1 MLCIKSHESNMNIS
15 LSNIEKEAE
24 KIICKIQ
31 EGKLIDGCC
40 MSAVQTPTME
50 AWEIAQQ
57 LAESGT
63 LPSQCKQE
71 LFSKLDKD
79 VQSQLEATKYD
90 DFDLI
95 YERLLQLINQR

>member
-1 MLCIKSHESNMNIS
+1 
-15 LSNIEKEAE
+15 
-24 KIICKIQ
+24 
-31 EGKLIDGCC
+31 
-40 MSAVQTPTME
+40 MSALQTPTME
-50 AWEIAQQ
+50 AWEIVQQ
-57 LAESGT
+57 LTESGT
-63 LPSQCKQE
+63 LSPQCKQE